1 MTKFEHSLGN
11 KKIGF
16 LKFLTSLISKI
27 ALSFA
32 SLFFKI
38 DKKKSEIIISSSFYA
53 PWKEDKDFCKFYFKI
68 KEDTLLDEK
77 RLYTLWYLSKSLRN
91 IEASV
96 LDIGCCKG
104 GSGFALSKTNFKGNT
119 YLIDTFEGPKIKENL
134 ISKNHYIFSD
144 IDYVKKKIKSLK
156 LRNTRVIKTFFPKN
170 LSSNFKKKK
179 IKICHIDVNTTKAT
193 KLAFEYVKKKVIKN
207 GIIIFDDY
215 GIYSVDSV
223 KNYVDYIK
231 KKFAKEFIFINNY
244 MGQCIL
250 IKKNNN

>member
-1 MTKFEHSLGN
+1 MAKFQHSLGN
-11 KKIGF
+11 KKISI
-16 LKFLTSLISKI
+16 LKFLTLLFSKI
-27 ALSFA
+27 ALNFA

-38 DKKKSEIIISSSFYA
+38 DKKKSEIIISSSFHA
-53 PWKEDKDFCKFYFKI
+53 PWKEDKDFLKFYLEI
-68 KEDTLLDEK
+68 KEDTLLDIK
-77 RLYTLWYLSKSLRN
+77 RLYTLWYLSKSLKN
-91 IEASV
+91 IKASV

-104 GSGFALSKTNFKGNT
+104 GSGFALSKTNTKGNT
-119 YLIDTFEGPKIKENL
+119 YLIDTFDGPKIKENQ

-144 IDYVKKKIKSLK
+144 IDYVRRKIKNLK
-156 LRNTRVIKTFFPKN
+156 LKNTKVIKTFFPEN

-179 IKICHIDVNTTKAT
+179 IKMCHIDVNTTKAT
-193 KLAFEYVKKKVIKN
+193 KLAFEYVRKRIIKN
-207 GIIIFDDY
+207 GIIVFDDY

-250 IKKNNN
+250 IKKK